1 MMNWSEEEYQAYLN
15 SKNHKKQDGVILVP
29 TEKKAKYKNK
39 ITRIDGIA
47 FRSRLEAEYYSKLKL
62 LKDNKIIAGFSLQ
75 PQFVLVEGNE
85 EDKAITYKADFI
97 IFNLD
102 GTFEIVDT
110 KGYES
115 QQWERTFKQFRLKY
129 PNLKLKMVS

>member
-1 MMNWSEEEYQAYLN
+1 VNWTEEEYKEYLRG
-15 SKNHKKQDGVILVP
+15 KKPRQDGVILVP
-29 TEKKAKYKNK
+29 TGKKSKYKNK
-39 ITRIDGIA
+39 ITYVDGIA
-47 FRSRLEAEYYSKLKL
+47 FRSCLEAKYYSKLKL
-62 LKDNKIIAGFSLQ
+62 LKESEIIAGFSLQ

-85 EDKAITYKADFI
+85 QDKAITYKADFI

-110 KGYES
+110 KGYAS

-129 PNLKLKMVS
+129 PNLKLKVVS